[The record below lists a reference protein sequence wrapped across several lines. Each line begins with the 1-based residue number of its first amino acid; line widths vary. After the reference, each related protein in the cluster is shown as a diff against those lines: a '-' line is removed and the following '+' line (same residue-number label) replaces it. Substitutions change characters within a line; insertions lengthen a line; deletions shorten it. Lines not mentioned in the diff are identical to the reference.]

1 MAETLFKTVGTGQQK
16 VELKRNTWSNIL
28 LLIRLIYKRLAVW
41 SDMSRDWT
49 GNVTGYK
56 KNLLET
62 EFLRRKDMEDYQF
75 STKLCLQI
83 VEQFQDNVLQCK
95 NLKIVNIYISTT
107 NNIIKTWEFEEIS
120 VCKGL
125 RINTKYLL
133 FSERHKTFWDW
144 VRKVI

>member
-56 KNLLET
+56 KN
-62 EFLRRKDMEDYQF
+62 RVSQKKGQMEEHQF